1 MSLDFEWPWLAVL
14 LPLPYLL
21 RWLLPA
27 LPASGQA
34 ALKAPFPGDF
44 ALSDGAGAPARSGAR
59 ILVWLAALAWLCLVL
74 AVMRPLWRGEPLAL
88 PSIGRD
94 LLLAVDLS
102 DSMQER
108 DFVLGVRRVNR
119 LQAAQQLGGDF
130 IARRTGDRVG
140 LILFGTR
147 AYLQSPLTFDRD
159 TVRDF
164 LGEARIGLAGPKT
177 AIGDAIGLAIKHLR
191 QRQVTER
198 VLILLTDGSNT
209 AGEVD
214 PLEAAELAA
223 REGVRIHTMGI
234 GRDPSGF
241 FGRRASPLDE
251 KTLGAI
257 SSKSR
262 GRYFRAR
269 DTRELEQ
276 IYQELDRLE
285 PTSDEPLLFRPQTAL
300 YYWPLAAA
308 VLLSALIVLLRNTG
322 GRYGIAR

>member
-1 MSLDFEWPWLAVL
+1 MSLDFEWPWLGAL

-27 LPASGQA
+27 LPATRQA
-34 ALKAPFPGDF
+34 ALKVPFLGDF
-44 ALSDGAGAPARSGAR
+44 ALADGAGAARSGTRA
-59 ILVWLAALAWLCLVL
+59 LAWLALAAWLCLVL

-88 PSIGRD
+88 PSVGRD

-102 DSMQER
+102 ESMQEK
-108 DFVLGVRRVNR
+108 DFVLGMRRVNR
-119 LQAAQQLGGDF
+119 LQAAEQLGGDF

-147 AYLQSPLTFDRD
+147 AYLQSPLTYDRD

-191 QRQVTER
+191 QREVAER

-214 PLEAAELAA
+214 PLEAADLAA
-223 REGVRIHTMGI
+223 QEGVRIHTIGI
-234 GRDPSGF
+234 GRESSGF

-257 SSKSR
+257 SEKTQ

-300 YYWPLAAA
+300 YYWPLTVA
-308 VLLSALIVLLRNTG
+308 VLLTVLIMLLRNTG
-322 GRYGIAR
+322 GYHGTAH